1 MSAPTQLRATNQT
14 LTTLTIQWRQTQDAQ
29 QGYEIQ
35 WCNGNCNPNDE
46 WDNTTTIAERETTT
60 HTIENLNLQTT
71 YKIRI
76 KALKTQTRQSRYATI
91 TYTMVLPKPTNTT
104 TTAHTT
110 TSVTLNWQQ
119 VDGATAGYEIQYKKP
134 TQTSWSTAITATSTE
149 TSKQIPT
156 LDSGTT
162 YQVRIRALR
171 TNTPNN
177 IPSAYT
183 TITTTTTP
191 EPPTALRFSNQ
202 TTNSTTLSW
211 TAPTQG
217 DNLTYAIEYCSNLT
231 NCQVATPQG
240 SWTTTKTLTS
250 STTTI
255 TIPQLTQSTQYNIR
269 VRTTKTINNATTN
282 SSWIASSFI
291 TKPEAPTIGSIE
303 PANSTSLSVTWTQ
316 VTGANGGYEI
326 QYCKLSN
333 DCQADGQGSHWTTD
347 PADSN
352 GGTKTETS
360 QATITTTIT
369 GLTTASEYRVR
380 MRSKKTL
387 ATPTDTQYS
396 DWTTSQNATPAL
408 SYPATFGDQSQDAT
422 SITVQWTQN
431 TDATGGYQVQY
442 CTASSANCDTSG
454 TGTDWTATTTAGQK
468 GQVQETAT
476 ATTSTTISSLNS
488 ATNYRVRIRSIQ
500 TTPSAQSPWSAPILT
515 TTTPASPTPTS
526 SAVTGTAFTINW
538 TKPTGTKTGAGAF
551 EYGYCQHHATNCTTT
566 GTGSSYSTNTATDT
580 KLQETITGRTPATQ
594 YNFRVRAVKTLNA
607 TDYKSAWAT
616 ISTLTTPPTPTLT
629 FGSRTST
636 AITVNWTAIT
646 GANNGYRVEYCKS
659 SATCDTAQT
668 GSDWG
673 GAQTNTATKG
683 STDITAQATI
693 QHQFTGLTTDSTYL
707 FRIASKAEG
716 SSNTITSQSAWSTTF
731 TAIPTSNPSA
741 PTALTAGTTTKTSI
755 ALSWTAPATAPSGGY
770 QIQHC
775 QQSGSCNA
783 NGNGNDWNKTDNIV
797 DVPTDTSR
805 TFTSLAEGRNYNFRV
820 RSVKT
825 STPNAYS
832 AWTTIRQISTKLST
846 PTNLQASTGANNTS
860 LSVSWTGITA
870 TSAYKTRICANVP
883 TTANCNTGSNW
894 TEDTHTST
902 SVTISNLVAGTSY
915 QVQVRSVFG
924 SIESPWT
931 SSQTQSTSGTQP
943 TVSSATISTLTPSNG
958 QVALVWST
966 ATGVDGYQVQYC
978 KVHATDCQANGQ
990 GSRWTTSPA
999 DANGGTIPVSGQS
1012 STTTTVSSLT
1022 NGSEYRFRIRTYKN
1036 YSNPSMTL
1044 YSAWSGSRN
1053 ATPVAGPSSPTGLSA
1068 SAASRTSIS
1077 MSWTIS
1083 ASTGS
1088 GLATGYQIQRCTG
1101 ATCGNANGAGW
1112 ANASTT
1118 PAQNTFTRA
1127 TASATVTGLSANTAY
1142 RVRIRATNAIGNS
1155 AWVTSSSVTTVAL
1168 ANPSGYGI
1176 TEIAPGFLTV
1186 SWTALSGATGGYDV
1200 QYKPSSSSSWTTISR
1215 SSATATKETLGGSG
1229 VTNGTSWDI
1238 RMRAKTTSN
1247 TYSAWQQVTQTTGNG
1262 GMGALTVTITIDN
1275 AGGQYRDYG
1284 RHFNDVSGATHFIFS
1299 GCQGTNAD
1307 CTPSGFPYTN
1317 TVKNEADSQ
1326 NPSSGRTND
1335 SWQSSSGAG
1344 TFHLRVRA
1352 RARKGSGT
1360 VADPYYYS
1368 AEESAYTTS
1377 TVS

>member
-91 TYTMVLPKPTNTT
+91 TYTMVLPKPTNIT

-119 VDGATAGYEIQYKKP
+119 VDGATAGYEIQYKTP

-191 EPPTALRFSNQ
+191 EPPTALTFSNQ
-202 TTNSTTLSW
+202 TTNSATLSW

-231 NCQVATPQG
+231 NCQAATPQG

-255 TIPQLTQSTQYNIR
+255 SIPQLTQSTQYNIR

-515 TTTPASPTPTS
+515 TTTPEPPTALNFSNHATNSVSFTWTASVGANRDYDIEYCSTLASCPVATPQGSWTTTTTTTDASSPATLTS
-526 SAVTGTAFTINW
+526 LDPGTQYNIRIRATKRLNSTDYTSDWIATSFI
-538 TKPTGTKTGAGAF
+538 TKPT
-551 EYGYCQHHATNCTTT
+551 
-566 GTGSSYSTNTATDT
+566 
-580 KLQETITGRTPATQ
+580 
-594 YNFRVRAVKTLNA
+594 
-607 TDYKSAWAT
+607 
-616 ISTLTTPPTPTLT
+616 TPTV
-629 FGSRTST
+629 SSTSVSST
-636 AITVNWTAIT
+636 SITVNWTAIT
-646 GANNGYRVEYCKS
+646 GAN
-659 SATCDTAQT
+659 
-668 GSDWG
+668 
-673 GAQTNTATKG
+673 
-683 STDITAQATI
+683 
-693 QHQFTGLTTDSTYL
+693 
-707 FRIASKAEG
+707 
-716 SSNTITSQSAWSTTF
+716 
-731 TAIPTSNPSA
+731 
-741 PTALTAGTTTKTSI
+741 
-755 ALSWTAPATAPSGGY
+755 GGY
-770 QIQHC
+770 EI
-775 QQSGSCNA
+775 
-783 NGNGNDWNKTDNIV
+783 
-797 DVPTDTSR
+797 
-805 TFTSLAEGRNYNFRV
+805 
-820 RSVKT
+820 
-825 STPNAYS
+825 
-832 AWTTIRQISTKLST
+832 
-846 PTNLQASTGANNTS
+846 
-860 LSVSWTGITA
+860 
-870 TSAYKTRICANVP
+870 
-883 TTANCNTGSNW
+883 
-894 TEDTHTST
+894 
-902 SVTISNLVAGTSY
+902 
-915 QVQVRSVFG
+915 
-924 SIESPWT
+924 
-931 SSQTQSTSGTQP
+931 
-943 TVSSATISTLTPSNG
+943 
-958 QVALVWST
+958 
-966 ATGVDGYQVQYC
+966 QYC
-978 KVHATDCQANGQ
+978 KVSQH
-990 GSRWTTSPA
+990 
-999 DANGGTIPVSGQS
+999 
-1012 STTTTVSSLT
+1012 
-1022 NGSEYRFRIRTYKN
+1022 
-1036 YSNPSMTL
+1036 
-1044 YSAWSGSRN
+1044 
-1053 ATPVAGPSSPTGLSA
+1053 GLS
-1068 SAASRTSIS
+1068 SKRT
-1077 MSWTIS
+1077 
-1083 ASTGS
+1083 
-1088 GLATGYQIQRCTG
+1088 RFKVD
-1101 ATCGNANGAGW
+1101 NE
-1112 ANASTT
+1112 
-1118 PAQNTFTRA
+1118 
-1127 TASATVTGLSANTAY
+1127 
-1142 RVRIRATNAIGNS
+1142 
-1155 AWVTSSSVTTVAL
+1155 SS
-1168 ANPSGYGI
+1168 
-1176 TEIAPGFLTV
+1176 
-1186 SWTALSGATGGYDV
+1186 
-1200 QYKPSSSSSWTTISR
+1200 
-1215 SSATATKETLGGSG
+1215 
-1229 VTNGTSWDI
+1229 
-1238 RMRAKTTSN
+1238 
-1247 TYSAWQQVTQTTGNG
+1247 
-1262 GMGALTVTITIDN
+1262 
-1275 AGGQYRDYG
+1275 
-1284 RHFNDVSGATHFIFS
+1284 
-1299 GCQGTNAD
+1299 
-1307 CTPSGFPYTN
+1307 
-1317 TVKNEADSQ
+1317 
-1326 NPSSGRTND
+1326 
-1335 SWQSSSGAG
+1335 
-1344 TFHLRVRA
+1344 
-1352 RARKGSGT
+1352 
-1360 VADPYYYS
+1360 
-1368 AEESAYTTS
+1368 
-1377 TVS
+1377 